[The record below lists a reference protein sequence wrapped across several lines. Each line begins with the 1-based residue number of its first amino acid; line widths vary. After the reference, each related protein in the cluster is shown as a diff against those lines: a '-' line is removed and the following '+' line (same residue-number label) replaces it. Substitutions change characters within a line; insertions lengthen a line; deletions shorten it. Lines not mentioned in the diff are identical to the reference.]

1 MEANEKSRFYDCP
14 HCGAGG
20 VIPDENGRCTN
31 CKGILV
37 GAKNASNK
45 ECKTKDDN
53 NKEIQPIQ
61 TLGKNIPEEK
71 TNMICRICQHKIADD
86 DVNSVDGWLYCS
98 SCLKEKKDSTEVD
111 NPSKIKLS
119 SETGWTIGEMKI
131 RRAIYLIVFLLLFAS
146 NFACF
151 LFGTMGI
158 YVIHIIIIIVFLA
171 IFINVARLVLGYSW
185 GNLAG
190 IALIMFIPF
199 VSLLTVMYVDRR
211 IYAVVKGVQEPPSQI
226 NQQSGQ
232 IIRQLSSLAVF
243 SLVLCP
249 IPFIGLPMA
258 IVAVRKISRSNEC
271 LYGKTLARISVVV
284 NGLLLGMMILGI
296 TIGILTSK

>member
-1 MEANEKSRFYDCP
+1 MEANEKSRFHDCP

-31 CKGILV
+31 CKGLLV
-37 GAKNASNK
+37 GAKNVSNEECNTEDDNK
-45 ECKTKDDN
+45 ETK
-53 NKEIQPIQ
+53 PIQ
-61 TLGKNIPEEK
+61 TLGKNIPEDK
-71 TNMICRICQHKIADD
+71 TNLICRKCQHKIADD

-98 SCLKEKKDSTEVD
+98 SCLKEMKDSTEVD

-158 YVIHIIIIIVFLA
+158 YAINIVIIIVFLA

-199 VSLLTVMYVDRR
+199 VSLLAVMYVDRK
-211 IYAVVKGVQEPPSQI
+211 IYTVIKGALEPPSKI
-226 NQQSGQ
+226 KQQSGQ
-232 IIRQLSSLAVF
+232 IVRQLSSLAVF

-258 IVAVRKISRSNEC
+258 LAAVRKISRSNGH
-271 LYGKTLARISVVV
+271 LYGKTLAWISVVV

-296 TIGILTSK
+296 IIGILTSK